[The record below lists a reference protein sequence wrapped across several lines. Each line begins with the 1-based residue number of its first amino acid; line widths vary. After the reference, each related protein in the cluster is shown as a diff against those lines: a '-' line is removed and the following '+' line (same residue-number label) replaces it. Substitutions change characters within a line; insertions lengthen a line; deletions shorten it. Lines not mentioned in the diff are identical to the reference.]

1 MSAFVDPL
9 DAAAALSVA
18 AAKIVQ
24 GDSGDWASSVGELAT
39 ALTYFE
45 TAVAGSQTGCPAIS
59 PTLRPRRFAD
69 ALRMVDPKTQN
80 VAGLASSLISADAEV
95 VAERGIPPRDPA
107 VQLLAAQLI
116 WVCGVDGT
124 DHDFSSLI
132 AECHRR
138 VQAQQ
143 ANAVA

>member
-18 AAKIVQ
+18 AAKVVQ

-45 TAVAGSQTGCPAIS
+45 IAVMGSRTGCPAVS
-59 PTLRPRRFAD
+59 PTLSPRRFAD
-69 ALRMVDPKTQN
+69 ALRMVDPKAQN

-95 VAERGIPPRDPA
+95 VAERGIPSQDPA
-107 VQLLAAQLI
+107 VRLLAGQLI
-116 WVCGVDGT
+116 WVCDVDGT

-138 VQAQQ
+138 MQAQQ
-143 ANAVA
+143 TNPVA

>member
-18 AAKIVQ
+18 AAKVVQ

-69 ALRMVDPKTQN
+69 ALRMVDPKAQN

-95 VAERGIPPRDPA
+95 VAERGIPSRDPA
-107 VQLLAAQLI
+107 VRLLAAQLI

-143 ANAVA
+143 ANPVA

>member
-1 MSAFVDPL
+1 MSACVDPL

-18 AAKIVQ
+18 AAKVIQ

-69 ALRMVDPKTQN
+69 ALRMVDPKAQN
-80 VAGLASSLISADAEV
+80 VTALASCLLSADAEV
-95 VAERGIPPRDPA
+95 VGERGIPPRDPA

-143 ANAVA
+143 ANSVA